1 MYVQIAVLKET
12 QLHERRVALVP
23 AVAAKLSKLGAKL
36 HMQSGAGSAI
46 KCDDH
51 AYENVAFTDDR
62 EKLVSRADV
71 VLAVQP
77 PALDV
82 ISAMQE
88 GSILISFIHAE
99 REPALVQ
106 RLLEKKITCFAMER
120 VPRIPRA
127 QPMDALSTQAILAG
141 YYAVQ
146 LGSTHLTRCLAKI
159 STGAGAVGA
168 AQVLVLGLGV
178 AGLEAVATARRLG
191 AVVEASDVRA
201 DTQEQALS
209 LGASFIPTGLDARA
223 AGGYARDLN
232 PEEQDKFDEVLTPHI
247 QRADLIITAAAV
259 PGRPAPLVISRA
271 QMAGMKSGA
280 VIVDLSA
287 DRGGNCE
294 AAKPGET
301 VKCGPVTIVAPYNV
315 PSLLAEDA
323 SELYAKNQYNLLA
336 LMLKEN
342 VIKFDWEDEVLANMV
357 LTHDGEI
364 KTVPETREVKSRSRG
379 KDKTGAQITLVA

>member
-99 REPALVQ
+99 RELALVQ

-127 QPMDALSTQAILAG
+127 QPMDALSSQSMLAG

-146 LGSTHLTRCLAKI
+146 LGSTLLARCLAKI

>member
-23 AVAAKLSKLGAKL
+23 SVAAKLIKLGAKL

-46 KCDDH
+46 QCDDH
-51 AYENVAFTDDR
+51 AYQNVAFTDDR
-62 EKLVSRADV
+62 QKLVSRADV

-82 ISAMQE
+82 VSAMQE

-99 REPALVQ
+99 HEPALVQ
-106 RLLEKKITCFAMER
+106 RLIEKKITCFAMER

-127 QPMDALSTQAILAG
+127 QPMDALSSQSMLAG

-159 STGAGAVGA
+159 STGAGAIGPA
-168 AQVLVLGLGV
+168 NVLVIGLGV

-191 AVVEASDVRA
+191 AAVEASDVRSE
-201 DTQEQALS
+201 TQEQVLS
-209 LGASFIPTGLDARA
+209 LGASFIATGVDARG
-223 AGGYARDLN
+223 AGGYARELN
-232 PEEQDKFDEVLTPHI
+232 AEEQDRFAEILTPHM
-247 QRADLIITAAAV
+247 QRADLIITAAAI
-259 PGRPAPLVISRA
+259 PGRPAPTVISRA
-271 QMAGMKSGA
+271 QLAGMKSGT

-294 AAKPGET
+294 ATEPGQT
-301 VKCGPVTIVAPYNV
+301 VKAGNVTIVAPFNL

-336 LMLKEN
+336 LMMKEN
-342 VIKFDWEDEVLANMV
+342 VIKFDWEDEVLASMV
-357 LTHDGEI
+357 LTHAGEL
-364 KTVPETREVKSRSRG
+364 KTAPETREFKARGRG
-379 KDKTGAQITLVA
+379 KDKAGAQITLVA

>member
-127 QPMDALSTQAILAG
+127 QPMDALSSQSMLAG

-146 LGSTHLTRCLAKI
+146 LGSTLLARCLAKI